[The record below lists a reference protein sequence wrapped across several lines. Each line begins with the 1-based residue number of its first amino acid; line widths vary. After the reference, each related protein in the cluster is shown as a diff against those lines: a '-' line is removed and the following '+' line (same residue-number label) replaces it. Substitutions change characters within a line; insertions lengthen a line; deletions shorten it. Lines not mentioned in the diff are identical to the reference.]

1 MKKAKKLIF
10 VTVLL
15 SLSMMILNSIR
26 IKKGE
31 NPIMTIKLYNNDYT
45 THIGLLYYF
54 KSDTND
60 YPAIEFG
67 YNNNIKVGIWFLPG
81 IDFANKITITNNIK
95 K

>member
-1 MKKAKKLIF
+1 MKKVKKSIL

-15 SLSMMILNSIR
+15 SLSMVILNSIR

-31 NPIMTIKLYNNDYT
+31 NPILTIKLYNNDYT

-67 YNNNIKVGIWFLPG
+67 YNRNIKLGIWFLPG
-81 IDFANKITITNNIK
+81 LDFPTKTD
-95 K
+95 